1 MLSKNEAQEK
11 AINTIYGPLMVVSCP
26 GSGKTTTLLRRIEN
40 MIHQGINPKKIL
52 MVTFTKSAA
61 IDMNNR
67 YKKMFGVNPGIV
79 FATIHSL
86 CLGILKKEGV
96 YTHEDI
102 ISADEQWN
110 FFFNIA
116 KYIPNVGDITEFITS
131 LMTDI
136 TKVKNNY
143 IDLKGF
149 EPDSCDNKVF
159 TKLFNNYETYKKD
172 INKID
177 FDDILIECEN
187 LFKKDNKI
195 LEKWQE
201 RFEFIQID
209 EYQDVNL
216 IQKNILYNLS
226 NNNNNICVVGDD
238 DQSIYKFRGAD
249 SSIMMNFKKDFP
261 DAKIIFMSTNYRSGQ
276 KIVDISNKSI
286 QNNNNRFEKDFISFR
301 GKEKNVESFVE
312 INKYNSE
319 FSEMNDVS
327 FKIENLH
334 QQGLPYED
342 IAILF
347 RNSYQSEEVVR
358 TLVRKNIPFS
368 STEKIK
374 TIYDSFI
381 FKDILSYL
389 NLSMG
394 IDENRNLL
402 NIINKPNRFLKTK
415 YFYNIDFD
423 SKDMF
428 NAIEYLKKDAMWKYD
443 KAYDNIELL
452 LDLFANKDI
461 DYNTNPR
468 ILFNKLE
475 MIKYEDFLK
484 DLSEF
489 KKEEDEATIKRW
501 QDLKK
506 DALKHNTIRQW
517 LDFIDKYK
525 YKLEKMQKKNSKNSV
540 KLSTIHKSKGMEWDS
555 VFLIGV
561 NKDLLP
567 SKKTEDIE
575 EERRLFY
582 VAITRAENNLYIS
595 SNNTQSS
602 FILEIERDEDEE
614 KDKSIEINKR
624 NNISLK
630 NDENIDGKTVI
641 HKKFGKGVIKGLT
654 QDEMFIFIHF
664 KGKGVK
670 KFLYPSS
677 FDKGLIKYV

>member
-540 KLSTIHKSKGMEWDS
+540 KLSTIHKSKGMEWDT

-582 VAITRAENNLYIS
+582 VAMTRAENNLYVS
-595 SNNTQSS
+595 SNKNQSP
-602 FILEIERDEDEE
+602 FILEIERDEDKEV
-614 KDKSIEINKR
+614 EINKR

-630 NDENIDGKTVI
+630 NDEDINEKTVI
-641 HKKFGKGVIKGLT
+641 HKKFGKGIIKGLT
-654 QDEMFIFIHF
+654 QDEMFIFIYF
-664 KGKGVK
+664 KDKGIK